1 MDIDVWG
8 NNDYFGSIYTGSEY
22 EKNYVIF
29 DTMSDWT
36 VIMDNK
42 ADGLEIMSE
51 YNLAESTSAKPILHE
66 NGSPEIVNIDFGKY
80 DISGQKYTDK
90 FCLFQN

>member
-1 MDIDVWG
+1 MKNQFIFSALFSTTLGAQKNAVDIDVWG

-29 DTMSDWT
+29 DTTSDWT

-42 ADGLEIMSE
+42 ADGIEITSE
-51 YNLAESTSAKPILHE
+51 YDLS
-66 NGSPEIVNIDFGKY
+66 
-80 DISGQKYTDK
+80 
-90 FCLFQN
+90 

>member
-1 MDIDVWG
+1 MKNQFILSALISSILGAEKNTVDIDVWG

-36 VIMDNK
+36 VIMQ
-42 ADGLEIMSE
+42 S
-51 YNLAESTSAKPILHE
+51 
-66 NGSPEIVNIDFGKY
+66 
-80 DISGQKYTDK
+80 
-90 FCLFQN
+90 